1 MCEIRT
7 DYYCTSRMSDTST
20 DTDEDNVVRAKKE
33 RQSKLHSGSTGK
45 KGMSLALTSGVFA
58 ALAGTCGKFA
68 MNQTETLW
76 FCEQVASDH
85 MNYTR
90 QQSYVVC
97 DKVSWYIRG
106 VAFVAMILVN
116 AIMWRTF
123 VKALRYCK
131 SSLEAT
137 VTNTAANFF
146 ASVRIT

>member
-1 MCEIRT
+1 MGE
-7 DYYCTSRMSDTST
+7 TST
-20 DTDEDNVVRAKKE
+20 DSDDDQVAFKKE
-33 RQSKLHSGSTGK
+33 RPPALSTTSRETHCGR

-58 ALAGTCGKFA
+58 ALAGTFGKFA

-76 FCEQVASDH
+76 FCEQVASVH
-85 MNYTR
+85 LNYTR

-116 AIMWRTF
+116 VIMWRTF

-131 SSLEAT
+131 TSLEAT

-146 ASVRIT
+146 ASVSFRPLKICF

>member
-1 MCEIRT
+1 MG
-7 DYYCTSRMSDTST
+7 DTST
-20 DTDEDNVVRAKKE
+20 DSDDDNVAFKKE
-33 RQSKLHSGSTGK
+33 RPPALCTLSREAHCGR

-58 ALAGTCGKFA
+58 ALAGTFGKFA

-76 FCEQVASDH
+76 FCEQVTNIH
-85 MNYTR
+85 LNYTR

-106 VAFVAMILVN
+106 LAFAAMILVN
-116 AIMWRTF
+116 VIMWRTF

-131 SSLEAT
+131 TSLEAT

-146 ASVRIT
+146 ASVSFNTFNSVEKSI